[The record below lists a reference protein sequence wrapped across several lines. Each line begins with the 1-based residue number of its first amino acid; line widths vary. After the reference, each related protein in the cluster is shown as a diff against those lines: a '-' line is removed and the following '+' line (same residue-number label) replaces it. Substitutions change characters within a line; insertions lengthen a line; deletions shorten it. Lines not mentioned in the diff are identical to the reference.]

1 VLHGE
6 EEAHKEQET
15 QVEEEA
21 HVEQVTHVEHEAPEE
36 QDGEEDRLSRSRM
49 VRRRRVQDGGKA
61 SSSRSTIDYL
71 NFNSI

>member
-21 HVEQVTHVEHEAPEE
+21 HVELATHVEHEAPEE
-36 QDGEEDRLSRSRM
+36 QDGEEDRLPRSRT
-49 VRRRRVQDGGKA
+49 VRRRVQDGGKA